1 MFIAPTSSGSRGPP
15 KKFPGSQKPGTGDGS
30 TNDYQKLFAIPD
42 DSLGDAA
49 KAYVKS
55 QLTQLEGILGL
66 RIDSYTRLLE
76 ASSYNTRFSEQART
90 VLEGECAADVVA
102 DAARVGDM
110 IDKIEAPN
118 ETEQGHSERDAIN
131 QTVTA
136 MKVLNTIVTWEAQ
149 LDKSDRFRLNA
160 RKRIFAEMLR
170 AKVEGKLKSI

>member
-1 MFIAPTSSGSRGPP
+1 MSNAPISSGSRGPP
-15 KKFPGSQKPGTGDGS
+15 KKFPGSQKPDTGDSS
-30 TNDYQKLFAIPD
+30 TSDYQKLFATPD

-66 RIDSYTRLLE
+66 RIDSYTKLLE
-76 ASSYNTRFSEQART
+76 ASGYNTRFSEQART

-110 IDKIEAPN
+110 IDKIDAPE
-118 ETEQGHSERDAIN
+118 ETQQDDGEGNAID
-131 QTVTA
+131 QTVDA
-136 MKVLNTIVTWEAQ
+136 MRVLNTIVTWEVQ
-149 LDKSDRFRLNA
+149 LDKSERFRLNA

-170 AKVEGKLKSI
+170 AKVEGKLKNV